1 MAGSVC
7 SLPKKE
13 GINGGKI
20 MENLKQFSLAGK
32 TAIVTGG
39 AGGLGRGM
47 AKGLSEAGANVVISG
62 RNVEKME
69 KVAKEITEAT
79 GNKVVTAI
87 GDVRYAEQRENIL
100 NTALENFG
108 QVDILVNAAGNQLRI
123 PALDYNE
130 EDWASIIDVQLTG
143 VFFMSQLVAKAA
155 IKKGNKLKIIN
166 IASLNS
172 RFGFQQRTAYVAA
185 KGAIVQLTK
194 TLANEWAQY
203 NIFCNAMAPG
213 YFNTEMTACLFEDPE
228 WSANLM
234 RRLAIKRGGEPEDMA
249 GLTVFLASDAS
260 DYITGETVYIDG
272 GYSVC

>member
-1 MAGSVC
+1 
-7 SLPKKE
+7 
-13 GINGGKI
+13 
-20 MENLKQFSLAGK
+20 MENLKQFSLAGRI
-32 TAIVTGG
+32 ALVTGG

-47 AKGLSEAGANVVISG
+47 TKGLSEAGANVVISG
-62 RNVEKME
+62 RNVEKMTEVANAIE
-69 KVAKEITEAT
+69 KET
-79 GNKVVTAI
+79 GNKVVIAV
-87 GDVRYAEQRENIL
+87 GDVRFKEDRENIMKTVL
-100 NTALENFG
+100 NNFG
-108 QVDILVNAAGNQLRI
+108 QIDILVNGAGNQLRI

-143 VFFMSQLVAKAA
+143 VFFMSQLAAKAA
-155 IKKGNKLKIIN
+155 IKNGNKLKIIN

-185 KGAIVQLTK
+185 KGGIVQLTK

-272 GYSVC
+272 GFSIC